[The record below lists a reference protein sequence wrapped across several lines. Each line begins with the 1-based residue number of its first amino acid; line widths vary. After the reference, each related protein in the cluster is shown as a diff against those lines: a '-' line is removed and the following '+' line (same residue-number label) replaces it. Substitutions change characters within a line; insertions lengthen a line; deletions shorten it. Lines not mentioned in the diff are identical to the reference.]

1 MWIWRKINSW
11 RKRVFHQF
19 CWWFLKI
26 CICLS
31 IKKNKSDAFEKFIE
45 FLREVENQFGRKIK
59 RFRNDRG
66 REYKSIEFNSF
77 VQSLR
82 IILETTPPYSLA
94 SNGMAERK
102 NKILINSTNVM
113 LIKSGAPLKLWGEAI
128 LTVCHVLNRVPYKK
142 TKLTPF
148 ELWKGSISQIW
159 DILKF
164 GVA

>member
-1 MWIWRKINSW
+1 
-11 RKRVFHQF
+11 
-19 CWWFLKI
+19 
-26 CICLS
+26 
-31 IKKNKSDAFEKFIE
+31 
-45 FLREVENQFGRKIK
+45 
-59 RFRNDRG
+59 
-66 REYKSIEFNSF
+66 
-77 VQSLR
+77 
-82 IILETTPPYSLA
+82 
-94 SNGMAERK
+94 MAERK

-159 DILKF
+159 DILKL